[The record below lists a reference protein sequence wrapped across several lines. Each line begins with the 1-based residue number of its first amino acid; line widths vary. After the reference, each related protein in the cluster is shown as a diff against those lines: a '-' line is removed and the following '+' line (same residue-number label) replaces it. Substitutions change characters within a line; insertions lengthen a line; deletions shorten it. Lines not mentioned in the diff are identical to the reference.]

1 MSKSGNTER
10 TTRAVPD
17 DPTIGSSSERLNELA
32 MSFKK
37 SQALSAALECD
48 LFSAIA
54 AGAGT
59 PEEVAAKCGIDREV
73 ADLMFQIHAFER
85 MRGDINAATGTWRI
99 RACDQ
104 TKAFVC
110 QGTTLNSSPPPPPSA
125 TP

>member
-1 MSKSGNTER
+1 MSKSGNTEP

-17 DPTIGSSSERLNELA
+17 DPTTGSSSERLNELA

-73 ADLMFQIHAFER
+73 ADRLMIICKAMDLIADVDGRAGNLDDVER
-85 MRGDINAATGTWRI
+85 FFVKDKPTFLGDYLRFTIGAEY
-99 RACDQ
+99 DD
-104 TKAFVC
+104 
-110 QGTTLNSSPPPPPSA
+110 
-125 TP
+125 

>member
-17 DPTIGSSSERLNELA
+17 DPTIASSSERLNELA

-59 PEEVAAKCGIDREV
+59 PEEERQRGGGEAREKRRKRGG
-73 ADLMFQIHAFER
+73 DEEGKR
-85 MRGDINAATGTWRI
+85 RGDEVLPPAKSFAAGEG
-99 RACDQ
+99 
-104 TKAFVC
+104 V
-110 QGTTLNSSPPPPPSA
+110 LPPA
-125 TP
+125 T